1 MDKMTSKVYRAH
13 LEGAIKALDTVLDE
27 PLSAGNYLAA
37 FCERNRLIDKLYE
50 YDKAHTPT
58 AFKIGDKYFD
68 GRLSADSDD

>member
-1 MDKMTSKVYRAH
+1 MDKMTSKAYRAH
-13 LEGAIKALDTVLDE
+13 LEGAIKFLDALLDE

-58 AFKIGDKYFD
+58 AFKIGDKVFD
-68 GRLSADSDD
+68 GRLSAEAD